1 MELLAFDPASTVQTG
16 FSNLTA
22 PAWEMHKA
30 HPDTSSRGRTLEG
43 WATADA
49 VLGHQ
54 GPGGCISEIKEDLT
68 GSIPGDSW
76 RLHRRGWGGTCW
88 WMRTGWKGTQDRTQ
102 EVSLVEG
109 VHRCGGAGEG
119 SQALLWSALVRGLSC
134 DKCGSPCRALGWEGR
149 LEGEGMVASRETG
162 AGKPES
168 DCRLQRAMYVHTE
181 P

>member
-1 MELLAFDPASTVQTG
+1 MQYLAIRDQAAVFQRSRKASLGPYLVTAGAYTG
-16 FSNLTA
+16 EVGEEHA
-22 PAWEMHKA
+22 
-30 HPDTSSRGRTLEG
+30 
-43 WATADA
+43 
-49 VLGHQ
+49 
-54 GPGGCISEIKEDLT
+54 GGCEMDEE
-68 GSIPGDSW
+68 
-76 RLHRRGWGGTCW
+76 
-88 WMRTGWKGTQDRTQ
+88 GTQDRTQ
-102 EVSLVEG
+102 EVSRVEG

-134 DKCGSPCRALGWEGR
+134 DKCGSPCCALGWEGR